1 MHSRT
6 LAATWGERLKS
17 GLRMAAILAGVYL
30 IPFSV
35 KTAYT
40 GQGSIRD
47 IVSAWLIV
55 APIAALGGF
64 IMPVGEGPFTPPTTA
79 KRRTL
84 ALITAAAGGIG
95 AAMLELLITFDT
107 TTDKLGAA
115 VTTAIL
121 VAVWMGIAE
130 FVLAPGTPAR
140 PPISIAR
147 QRQNV

>member
-1 MHSRT
+1 MSNGI
-6 LAATWGERLKS
+6 LAATWRERLKG

-35 KTAYT
+35 KTVYT
-40 GQGSIRD
+40 VQGSIRD

-64 IMPVGEGPFTPPTTA
+64 IMPAGEGPFTPPTAA

-84 ALITAAAGGIG
+84 ALIAAAAGGIG

-107 TTDKLGAA
+107 TTDKLGAV

-121 VAVWMGIAE
+121 VAVWLGLIM
-130 FVLAPGTPAR
+130 FMLAPAAPAR
-140 PPISIAR
+140 PPFSIAR
-147 QRQNV
+147 QRRNV

>member
-1 MHSRT
+1 MSNGI
-6 LAATWGERLKS
+6 LAATWRERLKG

-35 KTAYT
+35 KTVYT

-47 IVSAWLIV
+47 IVSAWLII

-64 IMPVGEGPFTPPTTA
+64 IMPAGEGPFTPPTAA

-84 ALITAAAGGIG
+84 ALIAAAAGGIG

-107 TTDKLGAA
+107 TTDKLGAV

-121 VAVWMGIAE
+121 VAVWLGLIM
-130 FVLAPGTPAR
+130 FMLAPAAPAR
-140 PPISIAR
+140 PPFSIAR
-147 QRQNV
+147 QRRNV